1 MEYLSSS
8 KIPVHTHRERPFEDD
23 LALHLQDHVERVG
36 ATPQAGATAAL
47 RTAHLFEADD
57 LRGLLLEFAYAWN
70 LNGLGTVN
78 FESDAGC
85 DLRITRCWSCYGPGP
100 GCGFVGEYLRTL
112 LETKMGLAYEVTEV
126 ACGAEGDED
135 CRFAIRVPEIVDT
148 Y

>member
-8 KIPVHTHRERPFEDD
+8 KIPVHTHRERPFDD
-23 LALHLQDHVERVG
+23 ELDLHLQDSIERVG
-36 ATPQAGATAAL
+36 ATPHAGTTAAL

-70 LNGLGTVN
+70 LNGLGTVS

-100 GCGFVGEYLRTL
+100 GCGFVGAYLRTL
-112 LETKMGLAYEVTEV
+112 LEAKMGFAYEVAETDCTRE
-126 ACGAEGDED
+126 GAAS
-135 CRFAIRVPEIVDT
+135 CRFAVRITETVDA